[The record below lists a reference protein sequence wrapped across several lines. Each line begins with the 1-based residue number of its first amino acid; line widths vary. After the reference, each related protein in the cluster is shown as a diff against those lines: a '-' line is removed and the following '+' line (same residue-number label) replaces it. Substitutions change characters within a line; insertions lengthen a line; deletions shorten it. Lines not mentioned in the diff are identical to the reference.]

1 MRSLCVAWRHTHYSR
16 EASLEKIS
24 TDMTTYASSEPPRR
38 VVIVRVLSFPF
49 SLYCAALNGESTLA
63 TVQPVPAKSKRDRYK
78 TCFYSNT
85 LATKWKGIAR
95 TDINKT
101 FCAAISISFCVV
113 LLRGEDPAVRKG
125 TLSRLKGWYFGVFY
139 SRFFL
144 PPPHPPTHFFLTAE
158 ECRLCRNCPLVCFSC
173 FPIFFVPGGGRGR
186 GRDQ

>member
-144 PPPHPPTHFFLTAE
+144 PPPPPSPPNTFLPYGW
-158 ECRLCRNCPLVCFSC
+158 RM
-173 FPIFFVPGGGRGR
+173 
-186 GRDQ
+186 